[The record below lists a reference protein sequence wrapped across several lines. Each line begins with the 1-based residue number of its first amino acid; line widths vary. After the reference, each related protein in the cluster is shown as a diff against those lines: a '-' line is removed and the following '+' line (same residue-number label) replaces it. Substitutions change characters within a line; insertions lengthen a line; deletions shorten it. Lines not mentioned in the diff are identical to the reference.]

1 MSSLYEINKAILEF
15 RYDFDPESGEWLNED
30 EFNELGMARN
40 EKIENTLLYAKNLR
54 AEAKAIKDEEDALKE
69 RRKAKERLADR
80 LEDNVAFSLDGEN
93 FETPRVKASFR
104 NTESVEIVDEEAVP
118 KEFRNFEVV
127 SKPIKKEIKQYLVR
141 AEAEGIEVPWAK
153 IVRRKSMSVK

>member
-15 RYDFDPESGEWLNED
+15 RYEFDEDGIWINED
-30 EFNELGMARN
+30 EFEQLGMERN

-54 AEAKAIKDEEDALKE
+54 AEAKAIRDEEEALKE

-104 NTESVEIVDEEAVP
+104 NTESVEIDDEEAVP
-118 KEFRNFEVV
+118 KEFKNFTVIGRPVKSE
-127 SKPIKKEIKQYLVR
+127 IKKYLAR
-141 AEAEGIEVPWAK
+141 AEADGIEVPWAR